1 MVISPFICPLQEI
14 VVQGAAEST
23 AGQQYNRS
31 RIPAVNASHSS
42 PSLPGQLSRLEQ
54 ANLIRLAS
62 TQPELAYLF
71 RHALVQESVYQTLV
85 RVDRRR
91 VHRAVGEALEALLAG
106 REPPAELAPL
116 LARHFQEAGDHARAL
131 RYYTLAGDL
140 ARAVAAYGS
149 ALAAA
154 ERISVG
160 ASAAAP
166 AAVPAAAWQHLF
178 EARGRALE
186 LNAQYD
192 EALANYRAMASRAQA
207 LADPHLVLAATVA
220 ESQLYATPTILFDL
234 PRAEQMVQAAL
245 AEARA
250 LGDEPVEAKILWAQI
265 NLFRFTRRVDQAREC
280 GEQSLAIARRLGLTA
295 QAAATFND
303 LVHIYATL
311 GRWPE
316 FEQASAEAQRLWR
329 ALGNSAMLA
338 DSLSS
343 ASLYANMR
351 GQFALALS
359 QAAEAHQL
367 ALAIGNLWGQSFSLS
382 NMCWPYWYLGRPD
395 RALETITEA
404 VRLGRESWPFA
415 AVAGGAW
422 RAFMHSELG
431 DLAGG
436 WELERAAAEAGEHV
450 GNVGVKMVVTARIHL
465 ELLSASVSQAAATLN
480 EMDQAGEESMPL
492 ELAGVLRARAEV
504 VLAEGDAAR
513 ALALTQAHVAQLRQ
527 MGLLAYL
534 PEALSRLAQALR
546 LHGRVDQARASLL
559 EALAQAQ
566 SMEAAMLE
574 WRVLYDLGRLEL
586 EQGRPAAAQP
596 HWGRALAIVTTIADH
611 APTAALRQSFLARPE
626 VRALRAGAV

>member
-1 MVISPFICPLQEI
+1 MRRGHPSI
-14 VVQGAAEST
+14 
-23 AGQQYNRS
+23 
-31 RIPAVNASHSS
+31 AVELSSLNASHLST
-42 PSLPGQLSRLEQ
+42 SLPGQLSRLEQ

-140 ARAVAAYGS
+140 ALAVYANAEAVAAYGS
-149 ALAAA
+149 ALSAA

-160 ASAAAP
+160 AERASAAA
-166 AAVPAAAWQHLF
+166 PAAAWQHLF

-207 LADPHLVLAATVA
+207 LADPHLALAATVA

-234 PRAEQMVQAAL
+234 PRAEQMVRAAL

-250 LGDEPVEAKILWAQI
+250 LGDEPAEAKILWSQI
-265 NLFRFTRRVDQAREC
+265 NLFRFTRRVEQAREC

-295 QAAATFND
+295 QAAATLND
-303 LVHIYATL
+303 LVHIYAAL

-343 ASLYANMR
+343 ASLYNTMR

-382 NMCWPYWYLGRPD
+382 DMCWPYWYLGRPD

-404 VRLGRESWPFA
+404 MRLGRESWPFA

-422 RAFMHSELG
+422 RAFMHGELG

-480 EMDQAGEESMPL
+480 DMDQAGEEPMPL
-492 ELAGVLRARAEV
+492 ELDGVLRARAEV
-504 VLAEGDAAR
+504 ALAEADAAR

-546 LHGRVDQARASLL
+546 LNGRLAEAQASLL
-559 EALAQAQ
+559 EALAGAQ
-566 SMEAAMLE
+566 SMEAAMVE

-611 APTAALRQSFLARPE
+611 APTAALRLSFLARPE
-626 VRALRAGAV
+626 VRALRAGAPQTRLNETDPGVA